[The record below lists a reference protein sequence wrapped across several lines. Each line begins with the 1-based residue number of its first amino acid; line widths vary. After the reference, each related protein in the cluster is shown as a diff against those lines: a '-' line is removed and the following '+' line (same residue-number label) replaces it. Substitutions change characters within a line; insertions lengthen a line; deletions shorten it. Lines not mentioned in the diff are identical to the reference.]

1 MEKKRKKMFFLVG
14 WFSSRDETEVNDG
27 KNVRKKKIVDFFFVC
42 VG

>member
-14 WFSSRDETEVNDG
+14 WFSSRDEKEVKDG
-27 KNVRKKKIVDFFFVC
+27 INVRKKIVDFFFVC